1 MNDYLKRCEIAA
13 LEKGIASSVKQGLS
27 LVLVDVEQLQRL
39 LQEVK
44 KRRFQASS
52 CRKQRAASEKEK
64 Q

>member
-1 MNDYLKRCEIAA
+1 MNDYLKRYEIVA
-13 LEKGIASSVKQGLS
+13 LEKGIASSVKKGLS

-44 KRRFQASS
+44 KRRFQASR
-52 CRKQRAASEKEK
+52 CRKQHVASEKEK